1 MNYVVDNFTQ
11 NSQSIVLHKNMTF
24 FLAKYV
30 PKILT
35 YKLFNHIL
43 VSVYRCVYFNSV
55 DPYYL
60 NCYIRYMLM
69 FYIFPRQFPVTA
81 DDSLN

>member
-1 MNYVVDNFTQ
+1 MCFICSEAISNKEGNMNYVVDNFTQ

-24 FLAKYV
+24 FLAKYIT
-30 PKILT
+30 KILT

-60 NCYIRYMLM
+60 NCYIRYIMGC
-69 FYIFPRQFPVTA
+69 
-81 DDSLN
+81 